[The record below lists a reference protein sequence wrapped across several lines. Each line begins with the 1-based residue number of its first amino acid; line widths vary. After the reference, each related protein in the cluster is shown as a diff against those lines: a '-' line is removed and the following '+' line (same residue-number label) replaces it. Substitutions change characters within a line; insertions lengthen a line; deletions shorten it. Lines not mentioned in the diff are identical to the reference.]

1 MKTFKKSI
9 FAAWAV
15 VAGLSL
21 TTACDDANEY
31 EDANTANPSWVSHY
45 NDSTAVPH
53 PETLANTRWVR
64 GTGIKKNAYGQEVQ
78 GFVESLDFV
87 SADSVA
93 VKMSQ
98 GVTEGTW
105 NDESNTAKLPYYE
118 YTYSSK
124 TGNLQILQRN
134 VSNGKVTK
142 KAIFIGVVVKG
153 KKEIITLV
161 HYGDSPAQTYL
172 VKE

>member
-1 MKTFKKSI
+1 MKTIWS
-9 FAAWAV
+9 AAILV
-15 VAGLSL
+15 LGLGL
-21 TTACDDANEY
+21 TSCSDANEY
-31 EDANTANPSWVSHY
+31 EDSNTNNPQDAEQY
-45 NDSTAVPH
+45 
-53 PETLANTRWVR
+53 PETIDGTTWVR
-64 GTGIKKNAYGQEVQ
+64 GTGMKYSALGEEIQ
-78 GFVESLDFV
+78 GFVDTLQFF
-87 SADSVA
+87 SADSVY